1 MNLEK
6 KSLSRSAHWIVSM
19 GLTMVVISTA
29 STALAADEELG
40 KGVGETTEGSQGSP
54 TDPEETDRKKSED
67 SETAAQQTGRDA
79 KILERITV
87 VGSSKKISEVPGSA
101 ALIEGPEL
109 EQAKTGLGD
118 ITRALRTVPGLNIVE
133 EEGYGLRPNIGM
145 RGTPS
150 ERSNSITL
158 MEDGVLI
165 APAPYAAPSAYYFPS
180 FARMAGVEVLKGA
193 GQIKYGPRTTGGSL
207 NLLSTAIPDQFTLKG
222 NIATGSHDTTR
233 GHVYLGESFENF
245 GYLLETF
252 QIVTDGFK
260 DLDGGGDTGFDLQDY
275 IGKFRFNTDRDSE
288 VYQQLQF
295 KFGYYEQDSNETYLG
310 LSREDFGN
318 TPNRRYAASQ
328 RDKLNIDQR
337 QYQAQHY
344 IEASDNIDITTTAY
358 YNDTA
363 RRWNKLDSVSGLSLP
378 SVLDNPS
385 AYPDAFSYLT
395 GAGNSP
401 ANALTLRD
409 ADRDYYGAGVQSVL
423 VATVKGDSLDH
434 RFEFG
439 ARYHQDEED
448 RQQQDAG
455 YRIENGSM
463 VQTSQGASKSQTNRV
478 SSADATALYLQD
490 TISAGSWKFLPGLR
504 YEKIQLHRKDY
515 GKNDPDRTG
524 AALAENDSSLDVWIP
539 GIGTEYRFNDTF
551 STFAGVHKGFSP
563 PGPSDS
569 DDIKEEESIAYEIGT
584 NITKNSLVSQFT
596 FFINDYDNLLGV
608 DSLASGGA
616 GTGDQFNLGE
626 ALTHGVEASMKYDVG
641 EFLET
646 SYRLPVYATYT
657 YTSAEFRSTFKSDAY
672 GEVQSGDKIPYIPEH
687 QFAIGAGIEHD
698 NYGQLLFRSYFVD
711 SMNSQ
716 PSSTSATAAPQTD
729 SYYVVDMHVESPDI
743 KKGVRLFLD
752 ATNLFDNEY
761 IVSWRPSGAR
771 PGMPFTAL
779 AGIKFDL

>member
-1 MNLEK
+1 MVSFSTLNRWRGKTLFRSTCWAI
-6 KSLSRSAHWIVSM
+6 SLTAALMLV
-19 GLTMVVISTA
+19 STA
-29 STALAADEELG
+29 TPCRAADAED
-40 KGVGETTEGSQGSP
+40 SP
-54 TDPEETDRKKSED
+54 SKSEEGD
-67 SETAAQQTGRDA
+67 TKKADTSKVGDTDTAAQRTGRDE

-101 ALIEGPEL
+101 ALLEGPEL

-165 APAPYAAPSAYYFPS
+165 APAPYAAPAAYYFPS
-180 FARMAGVEVLKGA
+180 FARMSGVEVLKGA

-222 NIATGSHDTTR
+222 NLATGSHDTTR

-275 IGKFRFNTDRDSE
+275 VGKLRFNTDRDSE
-288 VYQQLQF
+288 VYQQLQL

-318 TPNRRYAASQ
+318 TPNRLYAASQ
-328 RDKLNIDQR
+328 RDKLNVSQR

-344 IEASDNIDITTTAY
+344 IEATDNIDVTTTAY

-363 RRWNKLDSVSGLSLP
+363 RRWNKLDGVSGVSLP

-401 ANALTLRD
+401 ANALVLRD
-409 ADRDYYGAGVQSVL
+409 ADRDYYGAGVQSVM

-455 YRIENGSM
+455 YQMTNGSL
-463 VQTSQGASKSQTNRV
+463 VQTSQGAPKSNANRV

-490 TISAGSWKFLPGLR
+490 TISIGSWKFLPGLR
-504 YEKIQLHRKDY
+504 YENIQLQRKDY

-524 AALAENDSSLDVWIP
+524 AALVENESSLNVWIP

-563 PGPSDS
+563 PGPSDK
-569 DDIKEEESIAYEIGT
+569 DGIKEEESIAYEIGT

-608 DSLASGGA
+608 DSLASGGG

-626 ALTHGVEASMKYDVG
+626 ALTYGAESSVRYNMG
-641 EFLET
+641 ELFQT

-657 YTSAEFRSTFKSDAY
+657 YTNAEFRSTFKSDAY
-672 GEVQSGDKIPYIPEH
+672 GDVQSGARIPYIAEH
-687 QFAIGAGIEHD
+687 QFAVGAGIEHD
-698 NYGQLLFRSYFVD
+698 KYGQLLFRSYFVD
-711 SMNSQ
+711 SMSTQ
-716 PSSTSATAAPQTD
+716 PSSPTATSAPQTD
-729 SYYVVDMHVESPDI
+729 SYFVVDMHVESPDI